1 MFAYYWSRR
10 TKNENKTKF
19 FRTAKGTKCDFTA
32 IDVITG
38 KVVDQCQT
46 YTREGIALN
55 VNQCIDETVATI
67 NIDYSFTEYSSRV
80 AMLGVTTT
88 VLE

>member
-1 MFAYYWSRR
+1 MVSL
-10 TKNENKTKF
+10 TKIGSHNKS
-19 FRTAKGTKCDFTA
+19 FRTARGTKCDFTA
-32 IDVITG
+32 IVKG
-38 KVVDQCQT
+38 KIVDQCQT

-67 NIDYSFTEYSSRV
+67 NIDYSFTEHSSRV